1 MFKGERIHRPSTSE
15 SEWVHLRVP
24 AIVTEEEWA
33 AANRVLKGH
42 NLTALSH
49 AKIQY
54 ILNGGRIGCALC
66 GRSYIGAGTHYR
78 CSGRHIARQLFRERG
93 QRCMAP
99 SVHRLSLEGVI
110 WDDILAYL
118 SKPGMVLKQL
128 KAKLAQAET
137 EDHTGQERTH
147 LVKQRERLME
157 QDQNLATLVVKRVL
171 TDADFLRER
180 MRIQAERDSLDRLL
194 ADLDRHVTET
204 ESNRVRL
211 KSVEHLLRDLRTQVE
226 TLMPLEKRRDLV
238 DLLVGRITIQ
248 ADGSIDIQYQ
258 FEQYKNRFRKIS
270 ETANVDA
277 VRLYQ
282 R

>member
-1 MFKGERIHRPSTSE
+1 
-15 SEWVHLRVP
+15 
-24 AIVTEEEWA
+24 
-33 AANRVLKGH
+33 
-42 NLTALSH
+42 
-49 AKIQY
+49 
-54 ILNGGRIGCALC
+54 
-66 GRSYIGAGTHYR
+66 
-78 CSGRHIARQLFRERG
+78 
-93 QRCMAP
+93 
-99 SVHRLSLEGVI
+99 
-110 WDDILAYL
+110 
-118 SKPGMVLKQL
+118 MVLKQL